1 MSIGNFQDAVKDK
14 YSPQYECTVLSDL
27 SVDNI
32 YIPNSE
38 GVSPIQSD
46 VEIGNNN
53 TSVAGN
59 YKNVFNLPLGLILPL
74 LLQACLGSPWPLV
87 GPAA

>member
-1 MSIGNFQDAVKDK
+1 MKDK

-53 TSVAGN
+53 TSVAGIAD
-59 YKNVFNLPLGLILPL
+59 YTIQL
-74 LLQACLGSPWPLV
+74 
-87 GPAA
+87 

>member
-1 MSIGNFQDAVKDK
+1 MTSVLVRLLTTDENFQDAVKDK

-53 TSVAGN
+53 TSVAGTAD
-59 YKNVFNLPLGLILPL
+59 YTIHAHYFTSESKEFTR
-74 LLQACLGSPWPLV
+74 
-87 GPAA
+87 

>member
-1 MSIGNFQDAVKDK
+1 MTQLDCRPSAIVRFLQDAVKDK

-46 VEIGNNN
+46 VEIN
-53 TSVAGN
+53 TNSTSAPGKF
-59 YKNVFNLPLGLILPL
+59 YD
-74 LLQACLGSPWPLV
+74 
-87 GPAA
+87 